1 MSNRNGTARKRVGLA
16 LGGGVARGPAHVGAL
31 LALER
36 AGIPIDVVSGT
47 SAGALVG
54 ALYCAGIT
62 PTRMVDLITHF
73 GWRQVARLVFPR
85 QGFVSFDKLERWLA
99 TMLDDATFQTLQK
112 PLAVVATDLDSG
124 EPVTLYAGPVARAV
138 HASCA
143 VPGFVVPVRLNDQTL
158 CDGGASCNLPTAQ
171 ARALGADYIIGVDLF
186 RHAIRGGWGPFGV
199 GVGALENLVRR
210 SGGGLAGA
218 DCLITPEFHGEL
230 YLSFGKA
237 KQFVELGERAAE
249 AMLPAIRAALA
260 EEASA
265 GYTLVA
271 PKPKGSASLA

>member
-1 MSNRNGTARKRVGLA
+1 LVTNRNGTAHKRVGLA
-16 LGGGVARGPAHVGAL
+16 LSGGVARGPAHVGAL

-54 ALYCAGIT
+54 ALYCAGIA
-62 PTRMVDLITHF
+62 PARMVELITHF
-73 GWRQVARLVFPR
+73 GWRQIARLVFPR
-85 QGFVSFDKLERWLA
+85 QGFVSFDKLEQWLA
-99 TMLDDATFQTLQK
+99 RMLGDPTFQSLQK
-112 PLAVVATDLDSG
+112 PLAVVATDLESG
-124 EPVTLYAGPVARAV
+124 EPVTLCSGPVARAV

-143 VPGFVVPVRLNDQTL
+143 VPGFVVPVRWNDQTL

-171 ARALGADYIIGVDLF
+171 ARALGADFIIGVDLF

-199 GVGALENLVRR
+199 GIGALENLVRR

-218 DCLITPEFHGEL
+218 DCLITPAFEGEL

-237 KQFVELGERAAE
+237 KQFVELGERAAD

-260 EEASA
+260 REDSA
-265 GYTLVA
+265 DY
-271 PKPKGSASLA
+271 SLAGAIA